1 VTRAFFQISAARG
14 FDPATDA
21 ALKGPRDIETQT
33 DLKSL
38 EVHMDSRKCRI
49 VILFAL
55 GVLAHAAVARAQ
67 DVELWRARA
76 AQIPIGATVKLR
88 THDGVR
94 MRAVLMA
101 VDGSG
106 MVVKPVARLPEPSRH
121 LSFDSIDA
129 LDRFEDR
136 VSFPKYIG
144 LGAAISGT
152 VFLILLAGAR

>member
-1 VTRAFFQISAARG
+1 MGTTIRRFVVF
-14 FDPATDA
+14 
-21 ALKGPRDIETQT
+21 L
-33 DLKSL
+33 
-38 EVHMDSRKCRI
+38 V
-49 VILFAL
+49 L

-76 AQIPIGATVKLR
+76 GQIPIGATVKLR
-88 THDGVR
+88 THDGAR

-101 VDGSG
+101 VDESG
-106 MVVKPVARLPEPSRH
+106 ILVKPATRVPEPSRH
-121 LSFDSIDA
+121 LSFDSLDA

-144 LGAAISGT
+144 LGAAIAGT